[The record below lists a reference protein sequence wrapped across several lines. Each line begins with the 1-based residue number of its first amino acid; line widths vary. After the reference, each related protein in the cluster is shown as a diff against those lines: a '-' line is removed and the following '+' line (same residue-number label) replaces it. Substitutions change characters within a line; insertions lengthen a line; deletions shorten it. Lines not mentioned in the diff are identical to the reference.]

1 MVEPVLVGD
10 VGGTNVRFALAV
22 RRSGG
27 FSIERFEVLAG
38 KDFDCFEDAL
48 SHYLSETGASAD
60 AACFAFA
67 GPVRDES
74 VLLTNRDWQVSASGL
89 REHFPLETVQF
100 INDFHAM
107 ARSVPEHS
115 VDSFEVIFAGTPVDG
130 APMLVTGPGTGLG
143 VATLMRDRAGG
154 WAVLAGEGGHVAY
167 APRTDLE
174 RDLARILM
182 RDNGYVSNELVAS
195 GSGLDAVHA
204 AFCEIFDQV
213 CEPISPAEMRMRADA
228 GDALFQSLIEVRALA
243 VMGAAGDL
251 VLANGA
257 LGGVVLAGGV
267 SERIADYL
275 CTPAARER
283 FAARGPMSQ
292 YLQDCPVWLMHDPM
306 APLIGA
312 AAHYEQASL
321 HNKQALSG
329 SGLISPLP

>member
-1 MVEPVLVGD
+1 MSEPVLVGD

-22 RRSGG
+22 RRTGG

-38 KDFDCFEDAL
+38 KDFRCFEDAL

-67 GPVRDES
+67 GPVRDNS
-74 VLLTNRDWQVSASGL
+74 VLLTNRDWRISASEL
-89 REHFPLETVQF
+89 RAHFPFQHVQF

-107 ARSVPEHS
+107 ARSVPEHAIS
-115 VDSFEVIFAGTPVDG
+115 AFESIFAGTAVAG
-130 APMLVTGPGTGLG
+130 APMLITGPGTGLG
-143 VATLMRDRAGG
+143 VATLMRDNSGG
-154 WAVLAGEGGHVAY
+154 WIVLAGEGGHVAY

-182 RDNGYVSNELVAS
+182 RENGYVSNELVAS

-204 AFCEIFDQV
+204 AFCEIFDRA
-213 CEPISPAEMRMRADA
+213 CEPISPAEMRIRADA
-228 GDALFQSLIEVRALA
+228 GDELYNTLIEVRALA

-275 CTPAARER
+275 RTPVARER
-283 FAARGPMSQ
+283 FAACGPMSD
-292 YLQDCPVWLMHDPM
+292 YLRDCPVWLMHDPM

-312 AAHYEQASL
+312 AAHYEQASQ
-321 HNKQALSG
+321 KR
-329 SGLISPLP
+329 

>member
-22 RRSGG
+22 RRAGG

-38 KDFDCFEDAL
+38 KDFKSFEDAL
-48 SHYLSETGASAD
+48 AHYLSETGASAD

-67 GPVRDES
+67 GPVRDNS

-89 REHFPLETVQF
+89 REHFRIRNIKF

-107 ARSVPEHS
+107 ARSVPEH
-115 VDSFEVIFAGTPVDG
+115 DAGSFETICAGRAVAG
-130 APMLVTGPGTGLG
+130 APMLITGPGTGLG
-143 VATLMRDRAGG
+143 VATLMRDTSGG
-154 WAVLAGEGGHVAY
+154 WIVVAGEGGHVAY
-167 APRTDLE
+167 APRTQTE
-174 RDLARILM
+174 RELSRILM
-182 RDNGYVSNELVAS
+182 RENGYVSNELVAS

-204 AFCEIFDQV
+204 AFCEMYGRAV
-213 CEPISPAEMRMRADA
+213 EPVSPAEMRLRADA
-228 GDALFQSLIEVRALA
+228 GDELYQSLIEVRALA

-267 SERIADYL
+267 SERIADYMR
-275 CTPAARER
+275 TPAARER
-283 FAARGPMSQ
+283 FAARGPMSD
-292 YLQDCPVWLMHDPM
+292 YLKDCPVWLMHDPM

-312 AAHYEQASL
+312 AAHYEQASQQ
-321 HNKQALSG
+321 H
-329 SGLISPLP
+329 